1 MPIYKSYIPNSFT
14 RVKVWKISESY
25 QELLSSIDLSKN
37 TIEKLNKVQSD
48 VGKREILSIRHLL
61 NEFGFSDNDLYYDE
75 NGKPM
80 LSNKQNISISHSK
93 LFSSIIISDF
103 NVSIDVEKVRNKI
116 AKVSDKFIDYEYS
129 FLGNLNNEVERLT
142 LIWCIKECIYK
153 ISNEKL
159 PFIFKNN
166 CIVTP
171 FNLQDSSVISWL
183 KFNRIILSFKS
194 YLHSFEGYKLVYLI
208 QNK

>member
-103 NVSIDVEKVRNKI
+103 NVSIDIEKVKDKI

>member
-1 MPIYKSYIPNSFT
+1 M
-14 RVKVWKISESY
+14 
-25 QELLSSIDLSKN
+25 QSKN

-103 NVSIDVEKVRNKI
+103 NVSIDIEKVRDKI

-194 YLHSFEGYKLVYLI
+194 YLHTFEDYKLVYLI

>member
-103 NVSIDVEKVRNKI
+103 NVSIDIEKVRDKI
-116 AKVSDKFIDYEYS
+116 VKVSDKFIDYEYS

>member
-1 MPIYKSYIPNSFT
+1 MF
-14 RVKVWKISESY
+14 
-25 QELLSSIDLSKN
+25 SSIDLSKN
-37 TIEKLNKVQSD
+37 TIEKLDKANSD
-48 VGKREILSIRHLL
+48 IKKSEILSVRHLL
-61 NEFGFSDNDLYYDE
+61 KEFGFSDNDLYYNE

-103 NVSIDVEKVRNKI
+103 NISIDIEKVSDKI
-116 AKVSDKFIDYEYS
+116 AKVSSKFIDYEYS
-129 FLGNLNNEVERLT
+129 FLGDLNNELERLT
-142 LIWCIKECIYK
+142 LIWCVKECIYK

-159 PFIFKNN
+159 PFIFKSN

-183 KFNRIILSFKS
+183 KFNGTILSFKS
-194 YLHSFEGYKLVYLI
+194 YLHSFEDYKLVYLI

>member
-1 MPIYKSYIPNSFT
+1 MFLGFIFT
-14 RVKVWKISESY
+14 GFILIVVG
-25 QELLSSIDLSKN
+25 LLV
-37 TIEKLNKVQSD
+37 KLNPNLLAGYNTMPEEK
-48 VGKREILSIRHLL
+48 KKEIDI
-61 NEFGFSDNDLYYDE
+61 
-75 NGKPM
+75 
-80 LSNKQNISISHSK
+80 
-93 LFSSIIISDF
+93 
-103 NVSIDVEKVRNKI
+103 EKVRNKI
-116 AKVSDKFIDYEYS
+116 VKVSDKFIDYEYS

-194 YLHSFEGYKLVYLI
+194 YLHSFEDYKLVYLI

>member
-103 NVSIDVEKVRNKI
+103 NVSIDIEKVRDKI

-129 FLGNLNNEVERLT
+129 FLGNLNNEEERLT

>member
-103 NVSIDVEKVRNKI
+103 NVSIDIEKVRNKI

>member
-103 NVSIDVEKVRNKI
+103 NVSIDIEKVRDKI

-153 ISNEKL
+153 ISKEKL

-194 YLHSFEGYKLVYLI
+194 HLHSFEGYKLVFLI

>member
-37 TIEKLNKVQSD
+37 TIEKLNNVQSD
-48 VGKREILSIRHLL
+48 VGKREILSVRHLL
-61 NEFGFSDNDLYYDE
+61 KEFGFSDNDLYYDE
-75 NGKPM
+75 AGKPM

-103 NVSIDVEKVRNKI
+103 RISIDIEKVSDKL
-116 AKVSDKFIDYEYS
+116 AKVSNKFIDYEYS
-129 FLGNLNNEVERLT
+129 FLENLNNESERLT
-142 LIWCIKECIYK
+142 FIWCIKECIYK

-159 PFIFKNN
+159 PFIFKNY

-171 FNLQDSSVISWL
+171 FSVVDSTVISWL
-183 KFNRIILSFKS
+183 KFKRIILSFKS
-194 YLHSFEGYKLVYLI
+194 HLHSFEGYKLVFLI

>member
-103 NVSIDVEKVRNKI
+103 NVSIDIEKVRDKI

-194 YLHSFEGYKLVYLI
+194 HLHSFEGYKLVFLI

>member
-1 MPIYKSYIPNSFT
+1 MPIYKSYTPNSFT

-103 NVSIDVEKVRNKI
+103 NVSIDIEKVRDKI

-194 YLHSFEGYKLVYLI
+194 YLHTFEDYKLVYLI

>member
-1 MPIYKSYIPNSFT
+1 MPIYKSYRPNPCTSI
-14 RVKVWKISESY
+14 KVWKISESY
-25 QELLSSIDLSKN
+25 NELLSSIDLSKN

-103 NVSIDVEKVRNKI
+103 NVSIDIEKVRDKI

-129 FLGNLNNEVERLT
+129 FLGNLNNEEERLT

>member
-103 NVSIDVEKVRNKI
+103 NVSIDIEKVRDKI

>member
-37 TIEKLNKVQSD
+37 TIEKLNNVQSD

-61 NEFGFSDNDLYYDE
+61 KEFGFSDNDLYYDE

-103 NVSIDVEKVRNKI
+103 NVSIDIEKVRDKI

-171 FNLQDSSVISWL
+171 FNLQDSFVISWL

-194 YLHSFEGYKLVYLI
+194 YLHTFEDYKLVYLI

>member
-37 TIEKLNKVQSD
+37 TIEKLNNVQSD

-61 NEFGFSDNDLYYDE
+61 KEFGFSDNDLYYDE

-103 NVSIDVEKVRNKI
+103 NVSIDIEKVRDKI

-129 FLGNLNNEVERLT
+129 FLGNLNSEVERLT

>member
-103 NVSIDVEKVRNKI
+103 NVSIDIEKVRNKI

-194 YLHSFEGYKLVYLI
+194 HLHSFEGYKLVFLI

>member
-1 MPIYKSYIPNSFT
+1 MIKKYYIGAMSGTSFDAIDVSVI
-14 RVKVWKISESY
+14 RIQDGIS
-25 QELLSSIDLSKN
+25 L
-37 TIEKLNKVQSD
+37 
-48 VGKREILSIRHLL
+48 
-61 NEFGFSDNDLYYDE
+61 EFF
-75 NGKPM
+75 
-80 LSNKQNISISHSK
+80 HSK
-93 LFSSIIISDF
+93 KIPSQIKSKIRSLINKEIFTLSELGKLDKQIGSLFSSS
-103 NVSIDVEKVRNKI
+103 
-116 AKVSDKFIDYEYS
+116 
-129 FLGNLNNEVERLT
+129 
-142 LIWCIKECIYK
+142 IKECIYK

-194 YLHSFEGYKLVYLI
+194 YLHTFEDYKLVYLI

>member
-103 NVSIDVEKVRNKI
+103 NVSIDIEKVRDRI

>member
-1 MPIYKSYIPNSFT
+1 MPIYKSYRPNSCT
-14 RVKVWKISESY
+14 SIKVWKISESY
-25 QELLSSIDLSKN
+25 NELLSSIDLSKN

-103 NVSIDVEKVRNKI
+103 NVSIDIEKVRKKI
-116 AKVSDKFIDYEYS
+116 AKVSDKFIDNEHS

-153 ISNEKL
+153 ISKEKL

-194 YLHSFEGYKLVYLI
+194 HLHSFEGYKLVFLI

>member
-103 NVSIDVEKVRNKI
+103 NVSIDIEKVRDKI
-116 AKVSDKFIDYEYS
+116 VKVSDKFIDYEYS

-194 YLHSFEGYKLVYLI
+194 YLHSFEDFKLVYLI

>member
-103 NVSIDVEKVRNKI
+103 NVSIDIEKVRDKI

-194 YLHSFEGYKLVYLI
+194 HLHSFDGYKLVFLI

>member
-103 NVSIDVEKVRNKI
+103 NVSIDIEKVSDKI
-116 AKVSDKFIDYEYS
+116 AKVSDKFINYEYS
-129 FLGNLNNEVERLT
+129 FLGNLNNELERLT

-171 FNLQDSSVISWL
+171 FSVVDSTVISWL
-183 KFNRIILSFKS
+183 KFKRIILSFKS
-194 YLHSFEGYKLVYLI
+194 HLHSFEGYKLVFLI

>member
-1 MPIYKSYIPNSFT
+1 MPIYKSYSPNSCT
-14 RVKVWKISESY
+14 SIKVWKISESY
-25 QELLSSIDLSKN
+25 NELLSSIDLSKN

-103 NVSIDVEKVRNKI
+103 Q
-116 AKVSDKFIDYEYS
+116 
-129 FLGNLNNEVERLT
+129 
-142 LIWCIKECIYK
+142 
-153 ISNEKL
+153 L
-159 PFIFKNN
+159 P
-166 CIVTP
+166 
-171 FNLQDSSVISWL
+171 
-183 KFNRIILSFKS
+183 
-194 YLHSFEGYKLVYLI
+194 LHDR
-208 QNK
+208 

>member
-103 NVSIDVEKVRNKI
+103 NVSIDIEKVRDKI

-129 FLGNLNNEVERLT
+129 FLGNLNSEVERLT

>member
-1 MPIYKSYIPNSFT
+1 MPIYKSYSPNSCT
-14 RVKVWKISESY
+14 SIKVWKISESY
-25 QELLSSIDLSKN
+25 NELLTSINLSKN
-37 TIEKLNKVQSD
+37 TFEKLDKVQSD
-48 VGKREILSIRHLL
+48 VKKCEILSVRHLL
-61 NEFGFSDNDLYYDE
+61 KEFGFSDNDLYYDE
-75 NGKPM
+75 NGKP
-80 LSNKQNISISHSK
+80 LLLNKQNISISHSK

-103 NVSIDVEKVRNKI
+103 NISIDIEKVSDKI
-116 AKVSDKFIDYEYS
+116 IKISDKFIDYEYS
-129 FLGNLNNEVERLT
+129 FLDDLNNEVERLT

-171 FNLQDSSVISWL
+171 FSVVDSTVISWL
-183 KFNRIILSFKS
+183 KFKRIILSFKS
-194 YLHSFEGYKLVYLI
+194 HLHSFEGYKLVFLI

>member
-103 NVSIDVEKVRNKI
+103 NVSIDIEKVRKKI
-116 AKVSDKFIDYEYS
+116 AKVSDKFIDYEHS

-153 ISNEKL
+153 ISKEKL

-194 YLHSFEGYKLVYLI
+194 HLHSFEGYKLVFLI